1 MGTLQEKVR
10 RFQKKT
16 ITELRDR
23 QNADGSWTFCFEGP
37 IMTNSFFILL
47 LTSLDEGENEKELIS
62 ALAAGIHA
70 KQQPDGTFI
79 NYPDETRGNLTAT
92 VQGYVG
98 MLASGCFHRS
108 EPHMKKAEQ
117 FIISHGGLRHVH
129 FMTKWMLAANGL
141 YPWPALYLPLSLMT
155 LPPTLPIHFYQFSS
169 YARIHFA
176 PMAVTLNQRFVL
188 INRNIS
194 SLRHLDPHMTKNP
207 FTWLRSDAFEE
218 RELTSILSHWKRVFH
233 APFAFQQL
241 GLQTAKTYMLDRIE
255 KDGTLYSY
263 ASATIYMVYSLLSL
277 GVSRYSPVIRRAITG
292 IKSLVTKCNGIPYL
306 ENSTSTVWDT
316 ALISYALQK
325 NGVTET
331 DGSVTK
337 AADFLLERQ
346 HTKTADWS
354 VKNPNSV
361 PGGWGFSNINTNNPD
376 CDDTAAVLKAIPRN
390 HSPAAWERGVSWLL
404 SMQNNDGGFSAFE
417 KNVNHPLIRLLPLE
431 SAEDAAVD
439 PSTADL
445 TGRVLHFLGEKV
457 GFTEKHQHIQRAVK
471 WLFEH
476 QEQNGSWYGRW
487 GVCYIYGT
495 WAALTGMHAC
505 GVDRKHPGIQKA
517 LRWLKSIQN
526 DDGSWGESCKSAEIK
541 TYVPLHRG
549 TIVQTAWA
557 LDALLTYE
565 NSEHPSVVKGMQY
578 LTDSSSHSA
587 DSLAYPAGIGLP
599 KQFYIRYHSY
609 PYVFSLLA
617 VGKYL
622 DSIKKETANET

>member
-1 MGTLQEKVR
+1 
-10 RFQKKT
+10 
-16 ITELRDR
+16 
-23 QNADGSWTFCFEGP
+23 
-37 IMTNSFFILL
+37 
-47 LTSLDEGENEKELIS
+47 
-62 ALAAGIHA
+62 
-70 KQQPDGTFI
+70 
-79 NYPDETRGNLTAT
+79 
-92 VQGYVG
+92 
-98 MLASGCFHRS
+98 
-108 EPHMKKAEQ
+108 
-117 FIISHGGLRHVH
+117 FIISYGGLRHVH

-141 YPWPALYLPLSLMT
+141 YPWPALYLPLSLMA

-207 FTWLRSDAFEE
+207 FTWLRSDAFDE
-218 RELTSILSHWKRVFH
+218 RDLTSILSHWKRVFH

-277 GVSRYSPVIRRAITG
+277 GVSRYSPIIRRAITG

-457 GFTEKHQHIQRAVK
+457 GFTEKQQHIQRAVK

-622 DSIKKETANET
+622 DSIEKETANET